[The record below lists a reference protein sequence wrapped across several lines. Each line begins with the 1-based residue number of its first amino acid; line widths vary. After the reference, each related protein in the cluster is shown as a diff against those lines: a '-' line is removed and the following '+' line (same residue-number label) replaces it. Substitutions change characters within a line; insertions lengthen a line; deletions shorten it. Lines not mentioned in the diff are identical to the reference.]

1 MHKQLLK
8 SIIVIFIIIHFIILC
23 ESSRKIR
30 YHKTSNIERKA
41 SPQFPFNFGGLSDGE
56 GGDIFGFLA
65 YYTPED
71 DNISRNGQIDE
82 YYDDY
87 EFSGDDILIE
97 YDDPVPSTTPRPR
110 YVPTRAPTRPK
121 SANVRNILFYPS
133 IILSQY

>member
-1 MHKQLLK
+1 MHKHLLK
-8 SIIVIFIIIHFIILC
+8 SIFVSFIITHFIIFC

-30 YHKTSNIERKA
+30 YHKTSNIQRKA
-41 SPQFPFNFGGLSDGE
+41 NPQFPFNFGGLSGGE

-65 YYTPED
+65 YYTPDD

-87 EFSGDDILIE
+87 EFSEDDILIE

-110 YVPTRAPTRPK
+110 YVPIRAPPRPK
-121 SANVRNILFYPS
+121 SANVRNILLCS
-133 IILSQY
+133 RIISTK

>member
-1 MHKQLLK
+1 MHKLLLD
-8 SIIVIFIIIHFIILC
+8 SIFVIFIVIHFIIFC

-71 DNISRNGQIDE
+71 DNNSRNGQIDE

-110 YVPTRAPTRPK
+110 YVPTRAPPRPK
-121 SANVRNILFYPS
+121 AANVRNIRLS
-133 IILSQY
+133 SGIILAK